1 MPLTGKVVVVTGAG
15 GGIGKAIA
23 LKCSVA
29 GADLVLASRSRDLL
43 ELVADEVTGL
53 GRVAAVVPTDV
64 TDGDSVEALA
74 EATYARFGRVDVLVN
89 NSGIAGPTALTWE
102 TDVDEWQETL
112 AVNLTGPWLC
122 CRAFIPRMIPHQSG
136 SIINIGS
143 ITGKRPLLGRTPYA
157 ATKAGLIGITRTIA
171 EEAGP
176 HGIRVNLVSP
186 GAVEGPRIDRVFE
199 AQAEATGSTPEHVRR
214 NFEKM
219 SPMGKIVTAEEVA
232 NAVVFL
238 ASDQASAITGIDLNV
253 TNGMVMY

>member
-43 ELVADEVTGL
+43 EVVADEVTAL
-53 GRVAAVVPTDV
+53 GREAAVVPTDV
-64 TDGDSVEALA
+64 TDGGSVEALA
-74 EATYARFGRVDVLVN
+74 EATYARFGRADVLVN

-199 AQAEATGSTPEHVRR
+199 AQAKATGSTPEHVRS
-214 NFEKM
+214 NFERL
-219 SPMGKIVTAEEVA
+219 SPMGKIVTAEQVA
-232 NAVVFL
+232 DAVVFL
-238 ASDQASAITGIDLNV
+238 ASDHASAITGIDLNV